1 MFKFIEKIDSKFTV
15 RRKGFFALGAVILAA
30 IWIVA
35 GILFPLEWFSLFF
48 DFTAGSYVTLALL
61 SAVLSCIFT
70 WIFSLITRQNI
81 SALLMF
87 ISNLIFQ
94 IGMFFLFA
102 AFRYEMPY
110 LWIITAAVHALVCVL
125 IFLKS
130 KPTAAPAVKRVKT
143 EKKPLGTKAKIISA
157 AAYSIL
163 SDAAYILLASLSA
176 VWALSYMP

>member
-30 IWIVA
+30 IWIIA

-70 WIFSLITRQNI
+70 WIFSLISRQNI

-102 AFRYEMPY
+102 AFRYEIPY

-125 IFLKS
+125 IFLIS
-130 KPTAAPAVKRVKT
+130 KPNAAPAIKRVKT
-143 EKKPLGTKAKIISA
+143 EKPPVSTKIKVICAI
-157 AAYSIL
+157 AYSLIA
-163 SDAAYILLASLSA
+163 DAAYILLAFLSA
-176 VWALSYMP
+176 FWALA